1 MQIGPGTVVS
11 GYRIESIL
19 GKGGMG
25 LVFRASQLSL
35 GRTVALK
42 VLPSE
47 AVGRQPAKVERFLS
61 EARLAAQLNHPNIVQ
76 IFDAGHDGEV
86 FFIAME
92 FVEGKDLSRLV
103 GKHGPLPQKVCT
115 ALATQSA
122 RALASAHRASL
133 VHRDIKPDNIIV
145 TSSGV
150 VKVADFGLARDV
162 TNVDRLTR
170 PGAIMGTP
178 AYMSPEQ
185 ARGNPVEA
193 PSDLYSLG
201 ATLYF
206 CAAGRPPFQGSSAL
220 DVVRRVVDEAPAPL
234 GPLAPDLED
243 AFIELIDRLM
253 AKEVAGRIPSAE
265 ALLRA
270 LGCEEETPGSTDDLK
285 TKPDPSPLLSQLTLD
300 IPSDAEVGEGDRGYF
315 GRFDAETVNETP
327 AVPAPPA
334 VAAPPAGRALLRFPG
349 PPASKVFLFSRS
361 RVLFGRRE
369 EVEDGGRK
377 IDVEMVLRSLP
388 FRNPSLDPDA
398 YRKNLTLS
406 RWHGWFDRRPDGL
419 FVTDRAKS
427 MGLARNG
434 RPLPKE
440 TEVLLKHGDILTVGQ
455 DGAILQIGLAWE
467 VGSDGSKSLSYSVL
481 RRSDVGCDHVYV
493 LLATSIRMDALSAG
507 AAELPLWIRQQGGR
521 FFLFRGSGPGTIRA
535 RSRALK
541 AGEVL
546 PLSPDTLLEAG
557 PVTCTFEIPTPADF
571 KS

>member
-1 MQIGPGTVVS
+1 VS

-47 AVGRQPAKVERFLS
+47 AVGRHPAKVERFLS

-103 GKHGPLPQKVCT
+103 GKHGPLPQEVCT

-122 RALASAHRASL
+122 RALAAAHRASL

-145 TSSGV
+145 TAAGV

-162 TNVDRLTR
+162 TNLDRLTR

-185 ARGNPVEA
+185 ARGDAVNA

-220 DVVRRVVDEAPAPL
+220 DVVRRVVEEAPASL
-234 GPLAPDLED
+234 GPLAPELDK
-243 AFIELIDRLM
+243 AFLQLIDRLM
-253 AKEVAGRIPSAE
+253 VKEVAGRIPSAE
-265 ALLRA
+265 ELLRA
-270 LGCEEETPGSTDDLK
+270 LGCEEETPGSTDGLT

-300 IPSDAEVGEGDRGYF
+300 IPTDAEVGEGARGYF
-315 GRFDAETVNETP
+315 GRFMAETVDETP
-327 AVPAPPA
+327 AVPESGA
-334 VAAPPAGRALLRFPG
+334 VPEPLAGHALLRFPG
-349 PPASKVFLFSRS
+349 PPPEKVFLFSRS

-398 YRKNLTLS
+398 YRKNLTIS
-406 RWHGWFDRRPDGL
+406 RWHGWFDRRADGL

-427 MGLARNG
+427 MGLALNG

-440 TEVLLKHGDILTVGQ
+440 TEVLLKHDDILTVGQ
-455 DGAILQIGLAWE
+455 DGAILRVNLAWE
-467 VGSDGSKSLSYSVL
+467 LGSDGSKSLSCAIL
-481 RRSDVGCDHVYV
+481 RRCDVGCDHVYV
-493 LLATSIRMDALSAG
+493 LLGTSIGMDALSAG
-507 AAELPLWIRQQGGR
+507 TADKPLWIRQEGGN
-521 FFLFRGSGPGTIRA
+521 FSLFRGSGPGTVRA
-535 RSRALK
+535 QGRALK

-546 PLSPDTLLEAG
+546 PLSPGTHLEAG